1 MTRLL
6 RTPFA
11 MVHPHLPQIADGLQA
26 NTDGTIKGLITARG
40 RDVRLLCGLTGAGT
54 LGLRHRI
61 ALKLTKTNTVKDS
74 VSGAITFRACVA
86 TDTALV
92 ER

>member
-11 MVHPHLPQIADGLQA
+11 MAHPHLPQIADGLQA
-26 NTDGTIKGLITARG
+26 NTDETMKGLTARG

-61 ALKLTKTNTVKDS
+61 ALKLSRTNAVKDS
-74 VSGAITFRACVA
+74 VSGDTTVRACIA
-86 TDTALV
+86 TATALV